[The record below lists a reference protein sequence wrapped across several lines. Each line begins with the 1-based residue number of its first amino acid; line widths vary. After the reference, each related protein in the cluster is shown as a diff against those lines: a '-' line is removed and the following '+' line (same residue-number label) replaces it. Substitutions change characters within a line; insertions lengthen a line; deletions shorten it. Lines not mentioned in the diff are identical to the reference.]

1 MLSFRITLQLSGM
14 MLGYTELTPVNLKV
28 SVIRGNTNFPPAA
41 WITGI
46 SAPLL
51 TESALVNAKS

>member
-1 MLSFRITLQLSGM
+1 MLSSRITLQWRGK
-14 MLGYTELTPVNLKV
+14 MLGYTELTPVNLGF
-28 SVIRGNTNFPPAA
+28 SVVKGNTNIPPAA
-41 WITGI
+41 WITGM